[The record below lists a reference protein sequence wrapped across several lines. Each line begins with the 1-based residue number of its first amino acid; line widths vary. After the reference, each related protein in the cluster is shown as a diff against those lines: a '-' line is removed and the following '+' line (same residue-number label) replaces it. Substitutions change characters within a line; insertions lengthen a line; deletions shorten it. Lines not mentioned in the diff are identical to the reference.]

1 MLHQWSRLRRRSLAS
16 WSSGIPGAART
27 SCRGRPER
35 MPWMLASR
43 GQLPGRYLRAGHVL
57 TVLALW
63 TSTPPFRHRTTA
75 VVCGCARDPRPLGSG
90 VHVPVELVRR
100 GPERGLQVL
109 VELQLLVLLEE
120 VLREDRLEE
129 HVVGL
134 QVLDRLLQG
143 SRQLSDAV
151 LLALARAEM
160 IEILVDGVA
169 RIDLLLDAVEARAQ
183 HCGEG
188 QVRVAGRVRR
198 PIFDPFRGF
207 DALVVHRN
215 PDVRAPVP
223 PGPGNEHGRLVARDE
238 PAVGVRRRV
247 CERTQAAGVLP
258 QPADV
263 VPARLADLQL
273 LVLQV

>member
-27 SCRGRPER
+27 SCRGRPEW

-75 VVCGCARDPRPLGSG
+75 VVCGCARDPRPLDSG
-90 VHVPVELVRR
+90 VHVPIELVRR

-134 QVLDRLLQG
+134 QVLDVLLQG
-143 SRQLSDAV
+143 SRHLSDAV
-151 LLALARAEM
+151 FLTLACAEM
-160 IEILVDGVA
+160 VQVLVDGVA
-169 RIDLLLDAVEARAQ
+169 RIDLLLDAVEARAKQ
-183 HCGEG
+183 CGEG

-198 PIFDPFRGF
+198 PVLDALRRL
-207 DALVVHRN
+207 DALVIHRN

-223 PGPGNEHGRLVARDE
+223 FGPGDEHRCLVARYE
-238 PAVGVRRRV
+238 PQGPIPRGVRGR
-247 CERTQAAGVLP
+247 P
-258 QPADV
+258 
-263 VPARLADLQL
+263 
-273 LVLQV
+273 

>member
-27 SCRGRPER
+27 SCRGRPEW

-75 VVCGCARDPRPLGSG
+75 VVCGCARDPRPLDSG
-90 VHVPVELVRR
+90 VHVPIELVRR

-134 QVLDRLLQG
+134 QVLDGLLQG

-151 LLALARAEM
+151 FLTLACAEM
-160 IEILVDGVA
+160 VQVLVDGVA

-198 PIFDPFRGF
+198 PVLDALRRL
-207 DALVVHRN
+207 DALVIHRN

-223 PGPGNEHGRLVARDE
+223 FGPGDEHRCLVARDE
-238 PAVGVRRRV
+238 PTVRARRRAYRSRIGPPSRPRGGVRPTSCRRI
-247 CERTQAAGVLP
+247 R
-258 QPADV
+258 
-263 VPARLADLQL
+263 
-273 LVLQV
+273 